1 MARKKFSF
9 KSAGTLVSSRELSEP
24 TIVAQPI
31 GIKTPLEFTL
41 GRNNEDFYKMHFK
54 PEDQI
59 KDNFRNL
66 ILTNFGER
74 LGRAS
79 LGANLK
85 DLLYDMTDLESLEA
99 EAVRR
104 ITISAG
110 KYIPVI
116 QIKDINIRFL
126 GLNSQQK
133 NNNQSV
139 SNRSIAGNSSGL
151 SSMII
156 FVKYAIPRIGSDNQA
171 IEVLLNVGG

>member
-74 LGRAS
+74 LGRAN

-85 DLLYDMTDLESLEA
+85 DLLYDITDLESIEA

-104 ITISAG
+104 ITTSAG
-110 KYIPVI
+110 EYIPVI

-126 GLNSQQK
+126 GLDTKIK
-133 NNNQSV
+133 NNNQPAN
-139 SNRSIAGNSSGL
+139 NRTSAGNSKGL

-171 IEVLLNVGG
+171 IEVLLSIGG

>member
-9 KSAGTLVSSRELSEP
+9 KSAGTLVTSSELSKP

-74 LGRAS
+74 IGRAN

-85 DLLYDMTDLESLEA
+85 DLLYDITDIESLEA

-104 ITISAG
+104 ITITTG
-110 KYIPVI
+110 EYIPVI

-126 GLNSQQK
+126 GLDSKIK
-133 NNNQSV
+133 NNNQNL
-139 SNRSIAGNSSGL
+139 SNSTVAGNSKGL
-151 SSMII
+151 TSMLI

-171 IEVLLNVGG
+171 IEVLLSIGG

>member
-24 TIVAQPI
+24 TIVAQPV

-74 LGRAS
+74 LGRAN

-85 DLLYDMTDLESLEA
+85 DLLYDVTDLESLEA

-104 ITISAG
+104 ITIAAG
-110 KYIPVI
+110 EYIPVI

-126 GLNSQQK
+126 GLGEKTK
-133 NNNQSV
+133 NDSHLFDH
-139 SNRSIAGNSSGL
+139 RKIAGDPKGL
-151 SSMII
+151 STMII
-156 FVKYAIPRIGSDNQA
+156 FVKYAIPRLGSDNQA
-171 IEVLLNVGG
+171 IEVLLSIGG